1 MINNSRLI
9 SIIRKE
15 FIQIWRDP
23 RTLGLILV
31 IPIMQLFLLGYSA
44 KSEVQNLNLA
54 VFDQDRGPAA
64 RALLD
69 AYRAADYFKVAYD
82 VDSEQQISDLID
94 AGEAR
99 LGLIIPPNYSTLIRG
114 GGKADVVFVIDGSD
128 PTAASTAIAVA
139 QQVGWQHAVQIQQ
152 ERLDRAGLSASGEMP
167 LEIHTQVWFNPDM
180 EDSYFMVPG
189 IIGMILYAIT
199 CLLTAA
205 TIVRERERGTIEQ
218 LIVTPI
224 RSWELVVGKLLPYVI
239 LALFDTVEV
248 LVIGSWWFGVPIR
261 SGIGSI
267 LALSTL
273 FLLTSLSIGMLI
285 STVANTQQEAML
297 TVWMTLL
304 PSIFLSGFFFP
315 IEAMPPVLQWIA
327 YFIPLRYFL
336 VIIRSL
342 MLKGSSM
349 IALQHEIIALLVFGV
364 FLTAAA
370 AIRFR
375 KRLD

>member
-1 MINNSRLI
+1 MNNTRLI

-64 RALLD
+64 RALLE

-94 AGEAR
+94 AGKVR

-114 GGKADVVFVIDGSD
+114 NGKADVVFVIDGSD

-152 ERLDRAGLSASGEMP
+152 ARLDRAGLSASGEMP

-180 EDSYFMVPG
+180 QDAYFMVPG

-315 IEAMPPVLQWIA
+315 IEAMPAVLRGIA

-349 IALQHEIIALLVFGV
+349 VALQGEIIPLLVFGV

-370 AIRFR
+370 AFRFR